1 MKKKTKVKGSSTDP
15 LEMDRDEQTRQLVG
29 SQKQP
34 LPTVSPVWTET
45 NGCVEIVSDVAYEC
59 SLALVKGKDLTE
71 NAMSWSEKKSTNTWL
86 CLWLLLL
93 AIEDK
98 ELGSLSIDVSKTE
111 HPGTYWCT
119 VEAIVRRMLHMET
132 PADAKRIKS
141 NVKPMYTLNKE
152 HLRDIQTTFEK
163 LKAEEAKK
171 KTKKAKKNEEEE
183 EEGGEVPAAV
193 AVALPPRALNV
204 EQEIAR
210 EFVYEDSS
218 TEAEVND
225 VVPIPNGG
233 SEVMSKVTFTVALV
247 QDKDDKTMGY
257 LIRVLVHDK
266 AWNAGEMVQKL
277 IKHCERREANVANE
291 RFQEPYPQYA
301 HLRGTDFPAF
311 CMTWNRWASCINES
325 YGERPT
331 YEMSVNQMGEK
342 TRADEHLSPM
352 HPKAVCSLRRAL
364 EKLKKAGGMVGSY
377 DEYVPSVGT
386 AAWPKEM
393 RAVRYLSEQTS
404 WDSNKVCGLFHQ
416 NFPFSTKMDVCY
428 SPELLQYLKTHRVYY
443 QDEILA
449 RTPTFNGYKTGN
461 MLIHMASDAD
471 RYWDRACKLR
481 PKDLYES
488 YRAGAAPSRD
498 VLAYQEAICT
508 YTAVCMDKF
517 CSIMQLHSPPTY
529 LPIPSS
535 LRSMLK
541 WFQESTDGF
550 FTTSVRREDPDLDLF
565 SNYVIRQLGMCENF
579 AKIIRTIIPFKMR
592 GLFSVYMRREGQILW
607 NMILHGDH
615 GVGKSFITSGF
626 MMKNCIPGTFKVID
640 RCTNAADQTDQH
652 VDDEIRGQHEM
663 EEAFISD
670 KHGEKH
676 VDKVNMKKASLTGG
690 VVTLKTIEMQTVPGF
705 GKLRAARE
713 VTQAQNYTEVT
724 CSNSCP
730 SENAIG
736 SRYHAV
742 LLGESDVPTEQMNYE
757 VDTEHKKMLQ
767 REFREMQFLS
777 CWINK
782 AMSVFAIPCRQP
794 FMTLFNDISNRM
806 LETGRTW
813 GVISDRTSVRAL
825 EIMAPMAWELTVEKA
840 AALTFFTPGGTHFG
854 SKRFEPQQLRDVAP
868 LLYCDSSI
876 TLLTWTL
883 HSSDWIK
890 SDFSNVLKAMWLVI
904 TLNQE
909 WDPAMSM
916 YQYHEQDTERKIRFK
931 TDRNYSH
938 SKEEH
943 GNLNKHYVDLNYVEL
958 PCSNHDELYV
968 QIAARTRPRLSPSDV
983 KGVVEL
989 LSKRSF
995 RPRHGSQ
1002 NRNGYVRAIFSD
1014 ELKQHRGVQL
1024 VKLQLNVSN
1033 YKQTLKSLC
1042 TEMHETLFREL
1053 VPPEVDTFKEA
1064 RGQVLGDPYVIV
1076 SDYLKKRTE
1085 PVSYEQI
1092 KHMVSSFSGV
1102 DIAHLGPNGDPMA
1115 LVPQFTLDDAYLIR
1129 HFSYA
1134 IRLRGDPSLTYIKK
1148 NIIRDPLQVAFPKY
1162 ASEDDI
1168 NMLNNVPVSQIESI
1182 DKLSM
1187 ISIVDLS
1194 VKRRICFSPV
1204 AIELFDKEIILDMFM
1219 EATLCSSMREGKR
1232 LLGWVDERDISKLRT
1247 IKLTR
1252 AQIDERVK
1260 AFDDSLPPGAVLRE
1274 TGVAFKRRKHVERS
1288 MNSLLFGE
1296 DAIPV
1301 AAAAPNEII
1310 ANLDLWAAQQQHV
1323 LCGMPFSDR
1332 VKDPERAYNGPIGS
1346 VDYPEENI
1354 RDKLRTSKTHWEPN
1368 AATAGSRKLVK
1379 F

>member
-1 MKKKTKVKGSSTDP
+1 M
-15 LEMDRDEQTRQLVG
+15 EDRDDQTRQLIG
-29 SQKQP
+29 SQKKP
-34 LPTVSPVWTET
+34 LPTVSPVWTEE
-45 NGCVEIVSDVAYEC
+45 NGRVETVSDVTYEC
-59 SLALVKGKDLTE
+59 SLALVKGVDLTE
-71 NAMSWSEKKSTNTWL
+71 NAMGWSEKKSTNTWL

-98 ELGSLSIDVSKTE
+98 ELGSISIDVSKSE
-111 HPGTYWCT
+111 HPGTYWRT
-119 VEAIVRRMLHMET
+119 VEAISRRMLHMET
-132 PADAKRIKS
+132 PTDAKRIKS
-141 NVKPMYTLNKE
+141 HVKPLYTLNKE
-152 HLRDIQTTFEK
+152 HLRDIQTTCEK
-163 LKAEEAKK
+163 LKAEEEAKK
-171 KTKKAKKNEEEE
+171 KRTTKKAKKNEEEE
-183 EEGGEVPAAV
+183 KEDGEEEVAA
-193 AVALPPRALNV
+193 ASGPQPRALNV

-210 EFVYEDSS
+210 EYVYEDSS
-218 TEAEVND
+218 ADGEIKD

-247 QDKDDKTMGY
+247 QDKDDKTVGY
-257 LIRVLVHDK
+257 LVRVLVHDK
-266 AWNAGEMVQKL
+266 AWNAGEKVQKL
-277 IKHCERREANVANE
+277 IKDCERRDANVANE
-291 RFQEPYPQYA
+291 RFDEPYPQYA
-301 HLRGTDFPAF
+301 HLQGTDFPAF
-311 CMTWNRWASCINES
+311 CMTWNRWVSCINDS

-331 YEMSVNQMGEK
+331 YDARVNQMGEK
-342 TRADEHLSPM
+342 TRADEHSSPM

-364 EKLKKAGGMVGSY
+364 KKLKDAGGLIGNQDQYYSS
-377 DEYVPSVGT
+377 EGT
-386 AAWPKEM
+386 ATWPKEM
-393 RAVRYLSEQTS
+393 RVVRYLSEQAR
-404 WDSNKVCGLFHQ
+404 WDSNKVCGLCHQ
-416 NFPFSTKMDVCY
+416 NFPFSTKMDVYY
-428 SPELLQYLKTHRVYY
+428 SQELLQYLKTHQVYY
-443 QDEILA
+443 QDALLA
-449 RTPTFNGYKTGN
+449 LTPTFNGYKTGN

-471 RYWDRACKLR
+471 RYWDRACKIR
-481 PKDLYES
+481 PKNLYES
-488 YRAGAAPSRD
+488 YRMYRDAGVAPSRD
-498 VLAYQEAICT
+498 VLDYQEAVRA

-517 CSIMQLHSPPTY
+517 CGMMQLHSAPTY

-541 WFQESTDGF
+541 WFQEDTEGF
-550 FTTSVRREDPDLDLF
+550 FTTEVRQSDPDLDLF
-565 SNYVIRQLGMCENF
+565 SNYVIRHLGMCENF

-592 GLFSVYMRREGQILW
+592 GLFSVYMRRDGQILW

-676 VDKVNMKKASLTGG
+676 VDKVNMKKASLTSG
-690 VVTLKTIEMQTVPGF
+690 VVTLKTIEMQTVAGF

-713 VTQAQNYTEVT
+713 VVQAQNYTEVT
-724 CSNSCP
+724 CSNSSP

-742 LLGESDVPTEQMNYE
+742 LLGESDVPTEQMNFE

-806 LETGRTW
+806 LETGRAW
-813 GVISDRTSVRAL
+813 GVISDRASVRAL

-840 AALTFFTPGGTHFG
+840 ATLTFFTPGGAHYG

-868 LLYCDSSI
+868 LLYCDTNI

-890 SDFSNVLKAMWLVI
+890 SDFSNVLKAMWLVA
-904 TLNQE
+904 TSNRE
-909 WDPAMSM
+909 WDSTMSM
-916 YQYHEQDTERKIRFK
+916 YQYYEQDTAGTIRFK
-931 TDRNYSH
+931 TDKNFGY
-938 SKEEH
+938 SKEDH
-943 GNLNKHYVDLNYVEL
+943 GNLNKHVVDLNYVEL
-958 PCSNHDELYV
+958 ACTKHEELFQ
-968 QIAARTRPRLSPSDV
+968 QIADRTKPRLSPSDV
-983 KGVVEL
+983 KGVIEL
-989 LSKRSF
+989 LSSRSF
-995 RPRHGSQ
+995 RPRHGAKS
-1002 NRNGYVRAIFSD
+1002 RNGYTRSVLSD
-1014 ELKQHRGVQL
+1014 DLKQHRGVQT
-1024 VKLQLNVSN
+1024 VKLQLNPSS
-1033 YKQTLKSLC
+1033 YKQMLKSLC

-1053 VPPEVDTFKEA
+1053 VPPDVETFKDA
-1064 RGQVLGDPYVIV
+1064 RGMVLGEPCGIV
-1076 SDYLKKRTE
+1076 SGYLKGRTE

-1092 KHMVSSFSGV
+1092 KHIVSSFTGV
-1102 DIAHLGPNGDPMA
+1102 NIAHLGPNDDPMA
-1115 LVPQFTLDDAYLIR
+1115 LVPHFTLDDAYLIR

-1134 IRLRGDPSLTYIKK
+1134 IRLRGDPSHTYIKK

-1168 NMLNNVPVSQIESI
+1168 NMLNNIPVSQIDHIE
-1182 DKLSM
+1182 KLSM
-1187 ISIVDLS
+1187 ISIVDMT
-1194 VKRRICFSPV
+1194 VRKRICFSPV

-1252 AQIDERVK
+1252 EQIDQRVK
-1260 AFDDSLPPGAVLRE
+1260 AFDDNLPPGAVLRQ

-1288 MNSLLFGE
+1288 MNSVLFGE
-1296 DAIPV
+1296 EAAAPAAAA
-1301 AAAAPNEII
+1301 AAAAPNEVI
-1310 ANLDLWAAQQQHV
+1310 ADLDLWAAEQQHV
-1323 LCGMPFSDR
+1323 LCGMPFSDP
-1332 VKDPERAYNGPIGS
+1332 VKDPQRAFKQAGGITGN
-1346 VDYPEENI
+1346 VDYPDEII

-1368 AATAGSRKLVK
+1368 AATASSRKLVK